1 MNFFGLGV
9 DNQEFILLRHRI
21 RSIIVVFI
29 GVNMTEKD
37 INTLIRLSRKLG
49 RSICDVGTFE
59 ERQTKHLIIKWK
71 YKGSTFTHKFPS
83 SPKSTSLNYQYS
95 QLRKNLRASG
105 LGPPDQG
112 TKRPIGSDEQEEL
125 LRELWVYLGT
135 DDEGET
141 PYGGDVVK

>member
-1 MNFFGLGV
+1 
-9 DNQEFILLRHRI
+9 
-21 RSIIVVFI
+21 
-29 GVNMTEKD
+29 MTEKD

-49 RSICDVGTFE
+49 RSICDIGTFE
-59 ERQTKHLIIKWK
+59 ERQTKYLIIKWK
-71 YKGSTFTHKFPS
+71 YKGSTFTHKFPGTT
-83 SPKSTSLNYQYS
+83 KFTSLNYQYS

-105 LGPPDQG
+105 LGPPDKG
-112 TKRPIGSDEQEEL
+112 TKTPIGSDEQEEL

>member
-1 MNFFGLGV
+1 M
-9 DNQEFILLRHRI
+9 

-83 SPKSTSLNYQYS
+83 TTKSTSLNYQYS

-105 LGPPDQG
+105 LGPPDQA

-125 LRELWVYLGT
+125 LRDLWVYLGT

>member
-1 MNFFGLGV
+1 M
-9 DNQEFILLRHRI
+9 

-49 RSICDVGTFE
+49 RSICDEGTFE

-71 YKGSTFTHKFPS
+71 YKGSTFTHKFPGTT
-83 SPKSTSLNYQYS
+83 KSISLNYQYS

-105 LGPPDQG
+105 LGPPDKG

>member
-1 MNFFGLGV
+1 
-9 DNQEFILLRHRI
+9 
-21 RSIIVVFI
+21 
-29 GVNMTEKD
+29 MTEKD

-83 SPKSTSLNYQYS
+83 TTKSISLNYQYS

-105 LGPPDQG
+105 LGPPDKC
-112 TKRPIGSDEQEEL
+112 TKTHIGSDEQKEL

>member
-1 MNFFGLGV
+1 M
-9 DNQEFILLRHRI
+9 
-21 RSIIVVFI
+21 RSIIVIFI

-49 RSICDVGTFE
+49 RSISDEGTFE

-83 SPKSTSLNYQYS
+83 TTKSISLNYQYS

-105 LGPPDQG
+105 LGPQIKVLRDPLVLMSRKNYCENFGYTWEQMMKG
-112 TKRPIGSDEQEEL
+112 KRPMVEM
-125 LRELWVYLGT
+125 Y
-135 DDEGET
+135 
-141 PYGGDVVK
+141 

>member
-1 MNFFGLGV
+1 M
-9 DNQEFILLRHRI
+9 

-49 RSICDVGTFE
+49 RSICDEGTFE
-59 ERQTKHLIIKWK
+59 EQQTKHLIIKWK
-71 YKGSTFTHKFPS
+71 HKGNTFTHKFPS
-83 SPKSTSLNYQYS
+83 TTKSISLNYQIS

-112 TKRPIGSDEQEEL
+112 AKRPIGSDEQEEL
-125 LRELWVYLGT
+125 LRELWLYLGT

>member
-1 MNFFGLGV
+1 
-9 DNQEFILLRHRI
+9 
-21 RSIIVVFI
+21 
-29 GVNMTEKD
+29 MTEKN

-49 RSICDVGTFE
+49 RSICDAGTFE
-59 ERQTKHLIIKWK
+59 ERQTKYLIIKWT
-71 YKGSTFTHKFPS
+71 YKGSTFAHKFPS
-83 SPKSTSLNYQYS
+83 TTKSTSLNYQIS

-112 TKRPIGSDEQEEL
+112 SKRPIGSDEQEEL
-125 LRELWVYLGT
+125 LRELWLYLGT

>member
-1 MNFFGLGV
+1 M
-9 DNQEFILLRHRI
+9 

-49 RSICDVGTFE
+49 RSICDIGTFE
-59 ERQTKHLIIKWK
+59 ELQTKYLIIKWN
-71 YKGSTFTHKFPS
+71 YKGSTFTHKFPGTT
-83 SPKSTSLNYQYS
+83 KSTSLNYQYS

-105 LGPPDQG
+105 LGPPDKG

>member
-1 MNFFGLGV
+1 MIIHCIFFL
-9 DNQEFILLRHRI
+9 
-21 RSIIVVFI
+21 
-29 GVNMTEKD
+29 
-37 INTLIRLSRKLG
+37 LIRILPIELN
-49 RSICDVGTFE
+49 
-59 ERQTKHLIIKWK
+59 
-71 YKGSTFTHKFPS
+71 
-83 SPKSTSLNYQYS
+83 NYQYS

>member
-1 MNFFGLGV
+1 M
-9 DNQEFILLRHRI
+9 H
-21 RSIIVVFI
+21 SIIVVFI

-49 RSICDVGTFE
+49 RSICDEGTFE

-71 YKGSTFTHKFPS
+71 YKGRTFTHKFPGTT
-83 SPKSTSLNYQYS
+83 KSTSLNYQIS

-105 LGPPDQG
+105 LGPPDKG
-112 TKRPIGSDEQEEL
+112 TKKPIGSDEQEEL

>member
-1 MNFFGLGV
+1 MIFFVLED
-9 DNQEFILLRHRI
+9 DNQEFILLRYRI

-29 GVNMTEKD
+29 GTNMTEKE

-49 RSICDVGTFE
+49 RSICDEGTFE

-71 YKGSTFTHKFPS
+71 YKGSTFTHKFPC
-83 SPKSTSLNYQYS
+83 SPKSTSLNYQIS

-105 LGPPDQG
+105 LGPPDKG
-112 TKRPIGSDEQEEL
+112 IKRSIGSDEQEKL
-125 LRELWVYLGT
+125 LRDLWVYLGT

-141 PYGGDVVK
+141 PYGGDVMK

>member
-1 MNFFGLGV
+1 M
-9 DNQEFILLRHRI
+9 

-37 INTLIRLSRKLG
+37 INTIIRLSRKLG
-49 RSICDVGTFE
+49 RSICDEGTFE
-59 ERQTKHLIIKWK
+59 EQQTKHLIIKWK
-71 YKGSTFTHKFPS
+71 HKGSTFTHKFPS
-83 SPKSTSLNYQYS
+83 TTKSISLNYQIS

-105 LGPPDQG
+105 LGPPDQSS
-112 TKRPIGSDEQEEL
+112 KRPIGSDEQEEL
-125 LRELWVYLGT
+125 LRELWLYLGT

>member
-1 MNFFGLGV
+1 M
-9 DNQEFILLRHRI
+9 

-83 SPKSTSLNYQYS
+83 TTQSISLNYQYS

-105 LGPPDQG
+105 LGPPDKG
-112 TKRPIGSDEQEEL
+112 TKKPIGSDEQEEL

>member
-1 MNFFGLGV
+1 M
-9 DNQEFILLRHRI
+9 
-21 RSIIVVFI
+21 RSIIVIFI

-49 RSICDVGTFE
+49 RSICDEGTFE

-83 SPKSTSLNYQYS
+83 TTKSISLNYQIS

-105 LGPPDQG
+105 LGPPDKS
-112 TKRPIGSDEQEEL
+112 TKNPIGSDEQEEL

>member
-1 MNFFGLGV
+1 M
-9 DNQEFILLRHRI
+9 

-49 RSICDVGTFE
+49 RSICDIGTFE
-59 ERQTKHLIIKWK
+59 ERQTKYLIIEWK
-71 YKGSTFTHKFPS
+71 YKGSNFIHKFPS
-83 SPKSTSLNYQYS
+83 TTKSISLNYQYS

-112 TKRPIGSDEQEEL
+112 TKRPIRSDEQEEL
-125 LRELWVYLGT
+125 LRELWLYLGT

>member
-1 MNFFGLGV
+1 M
-9 DNQEFILLRHRI
+9 
-21 RSIIVVFI
+21 RSIIVIFI

-37 INTLIRLSRKLG
+37 INILIRLSRKLG
-49 RSICDVGTFE
+49 RSISDEGTFE

-83 SPKSTSLNYQYS
+83 TTKSISLNYQFS

-112 TKRPIGSDEQEEL
+112 TKRSIGSNEQEEL
-125 LRELWVYLGT
+125 LRELWLYLGT

>member
-1 MNFFGLGV
+1 M
-9 DNQEFILLRHRI
+9 

-37 INTLIRLSRKLG
+37 INKLIRLSRKLG
-49 RSICDVGTFE
+49 RSICDEGTFE
-59 ERQTKHLIIKWK
+59 ERQTKYLIMKWT
-71 YKGSTFTHKFPS
+71 YKGRTFAHKFPS
-83 SPKSTSLNYQYS
+83 SPKSTSLNYQIS

-105 LGPPDQG
+105 LGPPDKC

>member
-1 MNFFGLGV
+1 
-9 DNQEFILLRHRI
+9 
-21 RSIIVVFI
+21 
-29 GVNMTEKD
+29 MTDKD

-49 RSICDVGTFE
+49 RSICDEGTFE

-83 SPKSTSLNYQYS
+83 TTKSTSLNYQYS

-105 LGPPDQG
+105 LGPPDKG
-112 TKRPIGSDEQEEL
+112 IKRPIGSDEQEEL